1 MYVSKKAQVLR
12 SLLIVFLLTISA
24 NWNTSIASA
33 QKSPSYSRDTIL
45 NELSE
50 VHSTQEESQEN
61 ISGGQAKDSSD
72 STQAENPSEY
82 NILSNIAYDTN
93 RIFNKDNWDSYGIL
107 ALAISIFSILIA
119 IFSCIFTKQTLTAQ
133 QKTEEHTQNAP
144 LQAQIGILKDLP
156 RHLYRNLACTCAA
169 LLKFRASTN
178 KKKGIRLKYPS
189 ESNMLKLLVLP
200 DDFILPIDA
209 SDEKTYCKMH
219 EEKLLFRNYNLEIQ
233 TAAEHFANKSIPDSS
248 LQNDYDN
255 LLFKP
260 VFLVT
265 KMFELQDRILVDKSG
280 NPSQENNIAYTIYA
294 FIKEHLEKI
303 DFVRL
308 VKNSDKELETLSKI
322 MDNDSFLKA
331 ISIKK
336 DSIERS
342 VKIALNY
349 CTSAESIAFLHFREG
364 ATNTNI
370 NQRVYISRDEFIK
383 FFFKKYA
390 EESPKR
396 NEAKTKKAFS
406 EISKLGKTAS
416 EQNTDASKDFKP
428 IGKGDT
434 LLSIIKNVASE
445 EDFARFIKSR
455 NNDITDEQISKCYSI
470 MKPYF
475 DAFQSDDWKVL
486 DTIYNILK
494 IDTCLELNKIGMI
507 DYS

>member
-1 MYVSKKAQVLR
+1 
-12 SLLIVFLLTISA
+12 
-24 NWNTSIASA
+24 
-33 QKSPSYSRDTIL
+33 
-45 NELSE
+45 
-50 VHSTQEESQEN
+50 
-61 ISGGQAKDSSD
+61 
-72 STQAENPSEY
+72 
-82 NILSNIAYDTN
+82 
-93 RIFNKDNWDSYGIL
+93 
-107 ALAISIFSILIA
+107 
-119 IFSCIFTKQTLTAQ
+119 
-133 QKTEEHTQNAP
+133 
-144 LQAQIGILKDLP
+144 
-156 RHLYRNLACTCAA
+156 
-169 LLKFRASTN
+169 
-178 KKKGIRLKYPS
+178 
-189 ESNMLKLLVLP
+189 MLKLLVLP

-260 VFLVT
+260 VFLVA

-342 VKIALNY
+342 IKIALKY
-349 CTSAESIAFLHFREG
+349 CTSVESIAFLHFRKS
-364 ATNTNI
+364 TSNTEI
-370 NQRVYISRDEFIK
+370 HQRAYISRDEFFK
-383 FFFKKYA
+383 YFFKKYA

-396 NEAKTKKAFS
+396 SAVKTKTDSDHNKD
-406 EISKLGKTAS
+406 IS
-416 EQNTDASKDFKP
+416 NDFKP

-434 LLSIIKNVASE
+434 LLYIIKNMTSE
-445 EDFARFIKSR
+445 EDFKRFIKGR
-455 NNDITDEQISKCYSI
+455 VDEDEIKDDQIHKCYEVI
-470 MKPYF
+470 KPYF

>member
-50 VHSTQEESQEN
+50 VYSTQEESQEN

-133 QKTEEHTQNAP
+133 KKTEEHTQNAP

-294 FIKEHLEKI
+294 FIKEHLEKV
-303 DFVRL
+303 DFL
-308 VKNSDKELETLSKI
+308 QLAKNSDKELETLNKI
-322 MDNDSFLKA
+322 MKNDSFLEA
-331 ISIKK
+331 ISIKN

-342 VKIALNY
+342 VIKALSY
-349 CTSAESIAFLHFREG
+349 CTSSESIAFLHFRES
-364 ATNTNI
+364 TSDTKI
-370 NQRVYISRDEFIK
+370 HQRAYISRDEFFK
-383 FFFKKYA
+383 YFFKKYA

-396 NEAKTKKAFS
+396 SAVKTKTSKTDS
-406 EISKLGKTAS
+406 DQNKDIS
-416 EQNTDASKDFKP
+416 NDFKP

-434 LLSIIKNVASE
+434 HLYMIKNMTSE
-445 EDFARFIKSR
+445 EDFKRFIKSR
-455 NNDITDEQISKCYSI
+455 DDKKKITDDQISKCYEVI
-470 MKPYF
+470 KPYF
-475 DAFQSDDWKVL
+475 GAFQSDDWNVP

>member
-260 VFLVT
+260 VFLVA

-280 NPSQENNIAYTIYA
+280 KPNQENNIAYTIYA

-308 VKNSDKELETLSKI
+308 VENSNKELETLKKI
-322 MDNDSFLKA
+322 MNNASFLKA

-336 DSIERS
+336 DSIENSIERS

-349 CTSAESIAFLHFREG
+349 CTSAESIAFLHFRES
-364 ATNTNI
+364 TSDTKI
-370 NQRVYISRDEFIK
+370 HQRAYISRDEFFK
-383 FFFKKYA
+383 YFFKKYA

-396 NEAKTKKAFS
+396 SAVKTKTS
-406 EISKLGKTAS
+406 NHNEYIS
-416 EQNTDASKDFKP
+416 NDFKP

-434 LLSIIKNVASE
+434 HLYMIKNMTSE
-445 EDFARFIKSR
+445 EDFKRFIKSR
-455 NNDITDEQISKCYSI
+455 DDKKKITDDQIGKCYKGI
-470 MKPYF
+470 KPYF
-475 DAFQSDDWKVL
+475 DAFQSDDWNVL

>member
-1 MYVSKKAQVLR
+1 M
-12 SLLIVFLLTISA
+12 
-24 NWNTSIASA
+24 
-33 QKSPSYSRDTIL
+33 
-45 NELSE
+45 
-50 VHSTQEESQEN
+50 HSTQEESQEN

-260 VFLVT
+260 VFLVA

-342 VKIALNY
+342 IKLALNY
-349 CTSAESIAFLHFREG
+349 CTSVESIAFLHFRKS
-364 ATNTNI
+364 TSNTEI
-370 NQRVYISRDEFIK
+370 HQRAYISRDEFFK
-383 FFFKKYA
+383 YFFKKYA

-396 NEAKTKKAFS
+396 SAVKTKTDSDHNKD
-406 EISKLGKTAS
+406 IST
-416 EQNTDASKDFKP
+416 DFKP

-434 LLSIIKNVASE
+434 LLYIIKNMTSE
-445 EDFARFIKSR
+445 EDFKRFIKGR
-455 NNDITDEQISKCYSI
+455 VDEDEIKDDQIHKCYEVI
-470 MKPYF
+470 KTYF
-475 DAFQSDDWKVL
+475 GAFQSDDWNVL